1 MEIIDREYTINKN
14 NLLVY
19 IVLSMLT
26 LSIIIIANVF
36 FKENV
41 ESNYLQSTLHFIKFF
56 NFLISLFP
64 Y

>member
-19 IVLSMLT
+19 VVLSMLT

-36 FKENV
+36 F
-41 ESNYLQSTLHFIKFF
+41 
-56 NFLISLFP
+56 
-64 Y
+64 